1 MPNDSPTGVVFQSR
15 LATALMVTKLRQ
27 QFPMINWLLGDSD
40 QYRDYYVLG
49 KRADGLRIKIMPEDE
64 PLEYYLGV
72 YFADMPVFPQPE
84 DRLDIARHIHNV
96 ILPIIQGVRK
106 D

>member
-1 MPNDSPTGVVFQSR
+1 MPKEHLTGVLFQSR
-15 LATALMVTKLRQ
+15 LATPEMAIKLRQ
-27 QFPMINWLLGDSD
+27 QLPVINWRLGDSD

-49 KRADGLRIKIMPEDE
+49 KRADGVRIKIMPEDE